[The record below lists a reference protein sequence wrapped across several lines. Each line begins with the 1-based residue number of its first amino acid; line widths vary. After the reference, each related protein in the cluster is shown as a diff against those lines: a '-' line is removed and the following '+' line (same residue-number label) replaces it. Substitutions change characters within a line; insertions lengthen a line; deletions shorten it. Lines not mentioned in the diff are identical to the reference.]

1 MPPPAPVVAAPAR
14 PTLTNCEPNVTRTD
28 VLLLSDALP
37 KDARLL
43 LDLLAMCRTEVQKLI
58 ENGRFGFVYQP
69 TMLGKDIALA
79 LEGHVS
85 TLPER
90 RRVQATDGIRRAVLS
105 AWQLD
110 LYGDLGNQAKLTEA
124 YTLFAAAIVDIKAA
138 YGAQP

>member
-1 MPPPAPVVAAPAR
+1 M
-14 PTLTNCEPNVTRTD
+14 
-28 VLLLSDALP
+28 
-37 KDARLL
+37 
-43 LDLLAMCRTEVQKLI
+43 QKLI
-58 ENGRFGFVYQP
+58 DHGQFGFVYQP

-90 RRVQATDGIRRAVLS
+90 RRPQASDSIRRVVLS

-124 YTLFAAAIVDIKAA
+124 YKVFAAAIANITAA